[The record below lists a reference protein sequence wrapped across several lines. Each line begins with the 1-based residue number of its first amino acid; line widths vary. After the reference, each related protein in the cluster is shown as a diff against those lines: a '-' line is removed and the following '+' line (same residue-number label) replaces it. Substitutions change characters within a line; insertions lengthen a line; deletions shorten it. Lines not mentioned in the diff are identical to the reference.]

1 MESEKHREK
10 HREKQEKE
18 ESLEESNKTF
28 FQNTK
33 GISPWELARSCEQ
46 IFLVVSSVVLIVA
59 SYKHDY

>member
-1 MESEKHREK
+1 MESKK
-10 HREKQEKE
+10 PREKQEKE

-46 IFLVVSSVVLIVA
+46 ILFSSVL
-59 SYKHDY
+59 SRFNSS